1 MTRIKRLATLG
12 ALVALASPSS
22 ALAAGRKH
30 GCRGAH
36 VLPKHSNTS
45 KVARST
51 LCLIDRAR
59 HRHHLQPLRAN
70 RTLWAIASGQ
80 SHDMVL
86 GHYFGDNSIS
96 GLTPFAR
103 VLASAYGRR
112 GNRLTVGQNIAWGT
126 GKEATPARIVHSWMV
141 SAPHKAILLNPQ
153 FSDAGVGVGAGAPR
167 SGARGPAGVY
177 TIDLAH
183 H

>member
-1 MTRIKRLATLG
+1 MKRIKRLATLG
-12 ALVALASPSS
+12 ALLALASPSA
-22 ALAAGRKH
+22 ALAAGRGH

-36 VLPKHSNTS
+36 VLPKHTNTS
-45 KVARST
+45 NAARAT
-51 LCLIDRAR
+51 LCLIDQVRR
-59 HRHHLQPLRAN
+59 RHHLRPLRAN
-70 RTLWAIASGQ
+70 RTLWSIASKQ

-86 GHYFGDNSIS
+86 GHYFGDDSLS

-103 VLASAYGRR
+103 VLGSAYGRR

-126 GKEATPARIVHSWMV
+126 GREATPARIVHSWMA
-141 SAPHKAILLNPQ
+141 SAPHREILLNPAY
-153 FSDAGVGVGAGAPR
+153 SDVGVGVGAGAPR
-167 SGARGPAGVY
+167 SGMAGPAGVY